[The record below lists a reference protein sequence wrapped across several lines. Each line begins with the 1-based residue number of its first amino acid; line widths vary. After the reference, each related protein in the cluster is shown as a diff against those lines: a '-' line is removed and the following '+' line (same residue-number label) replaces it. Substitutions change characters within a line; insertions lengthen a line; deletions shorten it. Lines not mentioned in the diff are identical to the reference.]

1 MRVLHL
7 VGSPTTEF
15 FAELSRLYAAGALQA
30 LRGDGREHV
39 VAHVAPDGTWTFPA
53 DLTPAAIAEAPALA
67 LPAAVERLTAVAPDV
82 AVPQL
87 FCVAG
92 MTTYRSLLDVLGI
105 PFVGNRAETMAIG
118 AHKPHARALVA
129 AAGVPVAEARVL
141 RRGEHPDL
149 PLPVVVK
156 PAAADNSSGVTLVR
170 EPGELDAALAAA
182 SAHGDE
188 VLVERFVELGRE
200 VRCGVL
206 ERDGEL
212 VCLPLEEY
220 AVDADSKPIRDEAD
234 KLRRA
239 DGELELVA
247 KDAVH
252 ASIVPVDDPVTEVV
266 WAAARTAHRALG
278 CRHYSLFDFRVDPAG
293 RPVFLEASLYCSY
306 SPSSVLAVMAAAA
319 GIGVAE
325 LFAEG
330 VARATATAR

>member
-67 LPAAVERLTAVAPDV
+67 LPAAVERLTALAPDV

-149 PLPVVVK
+149 PAEADIGGGARPLRGRPGFGDQRHADAELAAETEAGDGAVEQQVPVTLCERAHAGEDGEEDDR
-156 PAAADNSSGVTLVR
+156 PGQDSDAADAVR
-170 EPGELDAALAAA
+170 QHAEADAAQHRADQRG
-182 SAHGDE
+182 GDE
-188 VLVERFVELGRE
+188 RGGLALGQLQVGGDRPQHEAEDQQVEAVHGIADRGAPKRLAG
-200 VRCGVL
+200 L
-206 ERDGEL
+206 
-212 VCLPLEEY
+212 
-220 AVDADSKPIRDEAD
+220 AVDFG
-234 KLRRA
+234 RR
-239 DGELELVA
+239 G
-247 KDAVH
+247 
-252 ASIVPVDDPVTEVV
+252 
-266 WAAARTAHRALG
+266 
-278 CRHYSLFDFRVDPAG
+278 
-293 RPVFLEASLYCSY
+293 
-306 SPSSVLAVMAAAA
+306 
-319 GIGVAE
+319 
-325 LFAEG
+325 
-330 VARATATAR
+330 